1 MISKYSNIPAAKR
14 AKLARDARSARERGE
29 KPSKG
34 KFTIVNKGTKMQL
47 NVSSRKRKYRAMS
60 DSISN
65 FILWA

>member
-1 MISKYSNIPAAKR
+1 MISKYSNIHAAKCP
-14 AKLARDARSARERGE
+14 KLARDARSERERGE
-29 KPSKG
+29 KPSRG

-47 NVSSRKRKYRAMS
+47 NVSSGKRNYRAMS